1 MVFNQACRFSAIVL
15 AATALAG
22 LLFARS
28 VPIWLAILTLTV
40 LVFAILQTFG
50 WPAGKTVLS
59 HFPFAPSVWNSLLI
73 GAFVLFLLDLTIIS
87 RELLPAG
94 IHFLVVLLNVKL
106 MTLHDRR
113 DYRHLYAISLMAI
126 LASAALT
133 TDVWYVSV
141 FVFYLLASVWS
152 LLLHHLTGGP
162 PSAKRTDT
170 PPPAKPADAQDS
182 SRASSFVT
190 SRFFWLTNG
199 IAILTL
205 LFTLVIFFIL
215 PRISV
220 GVLQK
225 PRGESL
231 RTTGFSERVDLGMIG
246 SIKEDPQIVMRV
258 ELPDQ
263 TDGGKERFYLRG
275 LAYDQYNGRSWSSGS
290 RHRRSLG
297 GVADGVFVVRPGAN
311 RNGYGMSE
319 PLRQDI
325 LLEALDTSVLFAAPF
340 AEYVSGDFIGIHAD
354 SMTGLHLPYTS
365 SSRIRYSVVSREHRI
380 SSEDRAAAELEYAS
394 AMRDRY
400 LQIPEG
406 SDQVRDLARRVTE
419 SAVTTHERT
428 TAVLN
433 HLLTEYQYS
442 LDADT
447 ATSLHPI
454 DDFLFRRKTGYCE
467 HYATAM
473 VIMLRT
479 LGVPARLVTGFL
491 ATEWNEF
498 GGYYT
503 VRQRDAHAWVEVFY
517 PHSGWIT
524 FDPTPTAASVPTP
537 SLWEGFQRLGE
548 SIRLHWDRAFIRYSA
563 RDQLAVIHSLRD
575 GSDSARDAVSRWTVA
590 LGTAALQLMRTLV
603 AQVQT
608 SHPIMAWALLLAA
621 VIALS
626 VSMVAVR
633 HRWPT
638 GHFTRG
644 IPVRRQHQIVQ
655 HYRSMLRIAARR
667 GIRIAPSTT
676 PTELTQHVRESW
688 SEAESAVVELTAL
701 YCRGRFGN
709 SSLSGEEL
717 LRAVDQIRALRR
729 LARASQ

>member
-1 MVFNQACRFSAIVL
+1 VSPR
-15 AATALAG
+15 ATW
-22 LLFARS
+22 F
-28 VPIWLAILTLTV
+28 IT
-40 LVFAILQTFG
+40 
-50 WPAGKTVLS
+50 
-59 HFPFAPSVWNSLLI
+59 N
-73 GAFVLFLLDLTIIS
+73 
-87 RELLPAG
+87 
-94 IHFLVVLLNVKL
+94 
-106 MTLHDRR
+106 
-113 DYRHLYAISLMAI
+113 
-126 LASAALT
+126 
-133 TDVWYVSV
+133 
-141 FVFYLLASVWS
+141 
-152 LLLHHLTGGP
+152 
-162 PSAKRTDT
+162 
-170 PPPAKPADAQDS
+170 
-182 SRASSFVT
+182 
-190 SRFFWLTNG
+190 RFFWLTNG
-199 IAILTL
+199 IAVLTF

-225 PRGESL
+225 PSGEGL

-246 SIKEDPQIVMRV
+246 SVKEDRQIVMRV

-263 TDGGKERFYLRG
+263 ADAGKERFYLRG

-297 GVADGVFVVRPGAN
+297 GIADGVFAVRSGAN
-311 RNGYGMSE
+311 RNGYGLSE

-340 AEYVSGDFIGIHAD
+340 AEYVSGDFIGIHID

-365 SSRIRYSVVSREHRI
+365 SSRIRYSVVSREHRL
-380 SSEDRAAAELEYAS
+380 SPEDRTAAALEYAS
-394 AMRDRY
+394 AIRDRY
-400 LQIPEG
+400 LQLPEG
-406 SDQVRDLARRVTE
+406 SDQVRDLARRVTV
-419 SAVTTHERT
+419 SAVTPHESI
-428 TAVLN
+428 TAVLT
-433 HLLTEYQYS
+433 HLLSGYQYS
-442 LDADT
+442 LDAET
-447 ATSLHPI
+447 TTSLHPI

-479 LGVPARLVTGFL
+479 LGIPARLVTGFL

-517 PHSGWIT
+517 PHAGWIT
-524 FDPTPTAASVPTP
+524 LDPTPTAASIP
-537 SLWEGFQRLGE
+537 SPSMWEGFQRLGE

-563 RDQLAVIHSLRD
+563 RDQLAVIHTLRE
-575 GSDSARDAVSRWTVA
+575 GSDSARDAVSRWTVE
-590 LGTAALQLMRTLV
+590 LGAAALHLVRTFV
-603 AQVQT
+603 GQVQT
-608 SHPIMAWALLLAA
+608 SHPIMTWALLLAL

-626 VSMVAVR
+626 ALMLAVR
-633 HRWPT
+633 HRWPP

-644 IPVRRQHQIVQ
+644 MPVKRQQQIVQ
-655 HYRSMLRIAARR
+655 QYRSMLRIAARR

-676 PTELTQHVRESW
+676 PSELMQHVRRSW

-701 YCRGRFGN
+701 YCRARFGN

-717 LRAVDQIRALRR
+717 LRAVDHIRALQR

>member
-1 MVFNQACRFSAIVL
+1 MVFNQACRVSAIVL
-15 AATALAG
+15 AATAFVG

-28 VPIWLAILTLTV
+28 VPVWLATLTLTV
-40 LVFAILQTFG
+40 LVFATLQTFG
-50 WPAGKTVLS
+50 WPGRKTVLS
-59 HFPFAPSVWNSLLI
+59 GLPAAPSVWNSLLI
-73 GAFVLFLLDLTIIS
+73 GAFLLFLLDLTVIS

-94 IHFLVVLLNVKL
+94 IHFLVLLLNVKL

-133 TDVWYVSV
+133 TDVWYISV
-141 FVFYLLASVWS
+141 FILYLLAAVWS

-162 PSAKRTDT
+162 PSAN
-170 PPPAKPADAQDS
+170 PAVAQVS
-182 SRASSFVT
+182 SRASWFIT

-199 IAILTL
+199 IAVLTF

-215 PRISV
+215 PRVSI
-220 GVLQK
+220 GVLQQ
-225 PRGESL
+225 PRGEGL

-246 SIKEDPQIVMRV
+246 SVKEDRQIVMRV

-263 TDGGKERFYLRG
+263 ADAGKERFYLRG

-290 RHRRSLG
+290 RQRRTLG
-297 GVADGVFVVRPGAN
+297 SIADGVFAVRSGAN
-311 RNGYGMSE
+311 RTGHELSE

-340 AEYVSGDFIGIHAD
+340 AEFVSADFIGIHVD
-354 SMTGLHLPYTS
+354 SMAGLHLPYTT

-394 AMRDRY
+394 AIRDHF

-406 SDQVRDLARRVTE
+406 SDQVRHLARRVTE
-419 SAVTTHERT
+419 SAVTPHERT
-428 TAVLN
+428 TAILN
-433 HLLTEYQYS
+433 HLQSEYQYS
-442 LDADT
+442 LDAET
-447 ATSLHPI
+447 STSLHPI
-454 DDFLFRRKTGYCE
+454 DDFLFHRKTGYCE

-479 LGVPARLVTGFL
+479 LGIPARLVTGFL

-524 FDPTPTAASVPTP
+524 LDPTPTTSSIP
-537 SLWEGFQRLGE
+537 SPSMWEGVQRLGE

-563 RDQLAVIHSLRD
+563 RDQMAVIHSFRE
-575 GSDSARDAVSRWTVA
+575 GSDSARDAVTRWTVA
-590 LGTAALQLMRTLV
+590 LGAAALHLIRTSIGP
-603 AQVQT
+603 VQA
-608 SHPIMAWALLLAA
+608 SHPIVAWTLLLAS

-626 VSMVAVR
+626 ALILAVR
-633 HRWPT
+633 HRWPS

-644 IPVRRQHQIVQ
+644 VPVRRQQQIVQ
-655 HYRSMLRIAARR
+655 HYRSMLRIVARR

-676 PTELTQHVRESW
+676 PTELMQHVRQSW
-688 SEAESAVVELTAL
+688 SEAESAVAELTAL

-709 SSLSGEEL
+709 SSLSSGEL
-717 LRAVDQIRALRR
+717 VRAVEQIRDLQR

>member
-15 AATALAG
+15 AATSFAG

-28 VPIWLAILTLTV
+28 MPSWLAILTVTV

-50 WPAGKTVLS
+50 WPSGNTVLS
-59 HFPFAPSVWNSLLI
+59 GLPNAPSVWNSLLI
-73 GAFVLFLLDLTIIS
+73 GAFLLFLLDLAMIS

-133 TDVWYVSV
+133 TDVWYVSI
-141 FVFYLLASVWS
+141 FVFYLLAVVWS
-152 LLLHHLTGGP
+152 LLLHHLTSGP
-162 PSAKRTDT
+162 PSAN
-170 PPPAKPADAQDS
+170 PARAQVS
-182 SRASSFVT
+182 PRATWFIT
-190 SRFFWLTNG
+190 NRFFWLTNG
-199 IAILTL
+199 IAVLTF

-225 PRGESL
+225 PSGEGL

-246 SIKEDPQIVMRV
+246 SVKEDRQIVMRV

-263 TDGGKERFYLRG
+263 ADAGKERFYLRG

-297 GVADGVFVVRPGAN
+297 GIADGVFAVRSGAN
-311 RNGYGMSE
+311 RNGYGLSE

-340 AEYVSGDFIGIHAD
+340 AEYVSGDFIGIHVD
-354 SMTGLHLPYTS
+354 SMTGLHLPYAS
-365 SSRIRYSVVSREHRI
+365 SSRIRYSVVSREHRL
-380 SSEDRAAAELEYAS
+380 SSEDRTAAELEYAS
-394 AMRDRY
+394 AIRDRY
-400 LQIPEG
+400 LQLPEG
-406 SDQVRDLARRVTE
+406 SDQVRDLARRVTV
-419 SAVTTHERT
+419 SAVTPHERI
-428 TAVLN
+428 TAVLT
-433 HLLTEYQYS
+433 HLLSGYQYS
-442 LDADT
+442 LDAET
-447 ATSLHPI
+447 TTSLHPI

-517 PHSGWIT
+517 PHAGWIT
-524 FDPTPTAASVPTP
+524 LDPTPTAASIP
-537 SLWEGFQRLGE
+537 SPSMWEGFQRLGE

-563 RDQLAVIHSLRD
+563 RDQLAVIHTLRE

-590 LGTAALQLMRTLV
+590 LGAAALQLMRTFV
-603 AQVQT
+603 GQVQT
-608 SHPIMAWALLLAA
+608 PPPVMTWALLLAS

-626 VSMVAVR
+626 ALMLAVR
-633 HRWPT
+633 HRWAP

-644 IPVRRQHQIVQ
+644 MPVKRQQQIVQ

-676 PTELTQHVRESW
+676 PTELMQRVRRSW

-701 YCRGRFGN
+701 YCRARFGN

-717 LRAVDQIRALRR
+717 LRAVDHIRALQR

>member
-50 WPAGKTVLS
+50 WPAAKTVLS
-59 HFPFAPSVWNSLLI
+59 GLPAPPSVWNSLLI
-73 GAFVLFLLDLTIIS
+73 GAFVLFLLDLTVIS

-141 FVFYLLASVWS
+141 FVVYLLAAVWS
-152 LLLHHLTGGP
+152 LLLYHLTGGP
-162 PSAKRTDT
+162 LAAN
-170 PPPAKPADAQDS
+170 PAVAQVS
-182 SRASSFVT
+182 SRGTSFIT

-199 IAILTL
+199 IAVLTF

-225 PRGESL
+225 PKGEGL

-246 SIKEDPQIVMRV
+246 SVKEDRQIVMRV

-263 TDGGKERFYLRG
+263 TDAGKERFYLRG
-275 LAYDQYNGRSWSSGS
+275 LAYDQYNGRSWSSAS
-290 RHRRSLG
+290 RQRRSLG
-297 GVADGVFVVRPGAN
+297 SIADGVFAVRSGAN
-311 RNGYGMSE
+311 RTGYGLSE

-340 AEYVSGDFIGIHAD
+340 AEYVSGDFIGIHVD
-354 SMTGLHLPYTS
+354 SMAGLHLPYTS

-394 AMRDRY
+394 AIRDRY

-406 SDQVRDLARRVTE
+406 SDQVRDLTRRVTE
-419 SAVTTHERT
+419 SAATPHERT

-433 HLLTEYQYS
+433 HLLSEYQYS

-447 ATSLHPI
+447 TTSLHPI

-524 FDPTPTAASVPTP
+524 LDPTPTAASIP
-537 SLWEGFQRLGE
+537 SPSIWEGFQRLGE
-548 SIRLHWDRAFIRYSA
+548 SIRLYWDRAVIRYSA
-563 RDQLAVIHSLRD
+563 RDQLAVIHSLRE
-575 GSDSARDAVSRWTVA
+575 GSDSAREAVSRWTVA
-590 LGTAALQLMRTLV
+590 LGAAALQLMRTCIG
-603 AQVQT
+603 QVQT
-608 SHPIMAWALLLAA
+608 SHPIMAWALLFAL

-626 VSMVAVR
+626 ALILAVR
-633 HRWPT
+633 HRWSP
-638 GHFTRG
+638 GHFSRG
-644 IPVRRQHQIVQ
+644 IPVRRQQQIVQ
-655 HYRSMLRIAARR
+655 HYRSMLRIAAQR

-676 PTELTQHVRESW
+676 PTELTQHVRQSW

-717 LRAVDQIRALRR
+717 LRATDQIHALQR